1 MPRKT
6 LRIITMSD
14 LDSEIAAYEDMR
26 EDLEAHQLGRW
37 VIVHDRQL
45 VGDYE
50 SMESAA
56 DDGVRRFGRGP
67 FLLRQVGAPPLTLP
81 VSLFTRR

>member
-1 MPRKT
+1 
-6 LRIITMSD
+6 MSD
-14 LDSEIAAYEDMR
+14 LDSEISAYDDMR
-26 EDLEAHQLGRW
+26 EDLEAHHLGKW

-45 VGDYE
+45 IGDYE
-50 SMESAA
+50 SMETAA
-56 DDGVRRFGRGP
+56 EEGVRRFGRGP